1 MAETQVAPATIE
13 INDAIFCTHFKEVV
27 RLCSLSFIVEI
38 VGNRRPSLTSFLS
51 V

>member
-1 MAETQVAPATIE
+1 MAETQAAPATIE

-27 RLCSLSFIVEI
+27 RPSSLSFVVEI
-38 VGNRRPSLTSFLS
+38 VGNRTPSLTNFLS